1 MWDRLSK
8 AGRLLLLPLFA
19 LAFFLT
25 AYFYFGY
32 PGNYEPPDT
41 PRVAIKGLLAPSS
54 TLSAFSESPSLRRGT
69 LVVDGL
75 HGNNFDKKELS
86 VLLSRVAARGYEV
99 DIVGE
104 SGRFGGFRSFSAGS
118 RLTILQ
124 EKLRQADSLAVILP
138 SDPYSKA
145 EADLVERF
153 VLRKGGKLLLIADPT
168 RRNEI
173 NSLAGRFGM
182 SFQPD
187 YLYNTSDYD
196 LNFQNVFIRQFG
208 EDEITRGLN
217 QLVFYTAGSIKA
229 FTLGLAFTD
238 GNTRSSMTEQAEP
251 FYPLVKAGEGRVL
264 ALSDLTF
271 MIPPRNAVLDNDRL
285 VSNIAD
291 YLTDSQRRFTLADFP
306 HFFKGDVDILLGRSS
321 LFDVATTVK
330 VMLSRFRT
338 ASEVRGA
345 EDITKDTVFLGLY
358 DDSAGVAQY
367 LQVAGIGLDGDLRTP
382 FTPGIDRED
391 TAIILLHPGPE
402 RHVLVVL
409 ADSESTLRGA
419 VSLLSIDDFR
429 AGLVGDF
436 VGVYRNP

>member
-32 PGNYEPPDT
+32 PGSYDPPDT
-41 PRVAIKGLLAPSS
+41 PSVDIAKLQIPSP
-54 TLSAFSESPSLRRGT
+54 TLSAFSESPFLRQGT

-75 HGNNFDKKELS
+75 HGNNFDKKELA

-104 SGRFGGFRSFSAGS
+104 SGRFGGFSSMSES
-118 RLTILQ
+118 RRLAILQ
-124 EKLRQADSLAVILP
+124 EKLRKADSLAVILP
-138 SDPYSKA
+138 NEPYSKA

-182 SFQPD
+182 SFQSD

-196 LNFQNVFIRQFG
+196 LNFQNVFIRRFE
-208 EDEITRGLN
+208 EDEVTRGLS
-217 QLVFYTAGSIKA
+217 QVVFYTAGSIKA
-229 FTLGLAFTD
+229 FTPGLAFTD

-330 VMLSRFRT
+330 VMLSGFRT
-338 ASEVRGA
+338 ASEVRGV

-367 LQVAGIGLDGDLRTP
+367 LQVAGISLDGDLRTP

-409 ADSESTLRGA
+409 ADSERTLRDA
-419 VSLLSIDDFR
+419 VFLLRVDDFR
-429 AGLVGDF
+429 GGLVGDF